1 MKAESPASPFRL
13 VIGDILILLALL
25 LTADVLIVMPKKIH
39 AVVLKADYQE
49 IFRYELIIC
58 AVLLLFALDV
68 RFNLFTRSGL
78 VLGLALEDGKP
89 TDDLVSRLNTAQAY
103 LQEYPEARLILT
115 GGNADGSGRTEA
127 DVMHDI
133 LLERGVTE
141 DRMILEDRSNSTK
154 ENFRNT
160 AQMIDPRKPVVL
172 ISSDYHM
179 DRAVRT
185 AESAGFSDVLRLPKV
200 RTPCRSRSARMIA
213 RQALCLCAAPYAEGR
228 PRPSVGRKRQS
239 SHTRSYSLSFFSPQR
254 GSNTIASCGV
264 RRSSAVKC
272 RGALTPGT
280 VTRQGWPLSAVRVRA
295 SREYAARPAYSRG

>member
-1 MKAESPASPFRL
+1 MKTESPASPFRL

-68 RFNLFTRSGL
+68 RFNLFTRSGHTGL
-78 VLGLALEDGKP
+78 RVAGWVLRIAVVLFTLVIAFFCGKVIRGGLINTAAGADHAIVLGLALEDGKP

-103 LQEYPEARLILT
+103 LQEYPEAQLILT
-115 GGNADGSGRTEA
+115 GGYADGSGRTEA

-133 LLERGVTE
+133 LLGRGVAE

-160 AQMIDPRKPVVL
+160 AQMIDPCKPVVL

-185 AESAGFSDVLRLPKV
+185 AESAGFSDVLRLP
-200 RTPCRSRSARMIA
+200 
-213 RQALCLCAAPYAEGR
+213 APSSFRNCGANILSE
-228 PRPSVGRKRQS
+228 VILELNELTLRK
-239 SHTRSYSLSFFSPQR
+239 
-254 GSNTIASCGV
+254 
-264 RRSSAVKC
+264 
-272 RGALTPGT
+272 
-280 VTRQGWPLSAVRVRA
+280 
-295 SREYAARPAYSRG
+295 

>member
-68 RFNLFTRSGL
+68 RFNLFTRSGHTGL
-78 VLGLALEDGKP
+78 RVAGWVLRIAVVLFTLVIAFFCGKVIRGGLINTAAGADHAIVLGLALEDGKP

-133 LLERGVTE
+133 LLERGVAE
-141 DRMILEDRSNSTK
+141 DRIE
-154 ENFRNT
+154 
-160 AQMIDPRKPVVL
+160 QHQRKLPE
-172 ISSDYHM
+172 H
-179 DRAVRT
+179 RADDQPQR
-185 AESAGFSDVLRLPKV
+185 ACCADQQRLSYGQSCPD
-200 RTPCRSRSARMIA
+200 S
-213 RQALCLCAAPYAEGR
+213 
-228 PRPSVGRKRQS
+228 RKRRIFQCPAPACAVI
-239 SHTRSYSLSFFSPQR
+239 LPQL
-254 GSNTIASCGV
+254 
-264 RRSSAVKC
+264 RRQYAV
-272 RGALTPGT
+272 
-280 VTRQGWPLSAVRVRA
+280 
-295 SREYAARPAYSRG
+295 